1 MRVMTSVP
9 GVQGLVYV
17 CVCARIGTKACLP
30 PHMRQQI
37 PPPKRLDQLVNP
49 GPDIRLHWRP
59 VRLARGR
66 VRRRFRVVL
75 TAQVAVL
82 GVRAFERKVSE
93 YLGFV
98 RGERGEGGGGG
109 ARGGSAPA

>member
-1 MRVMTSVP
+1 
-9 GVQGLVYV
+9 
-17 CVCARIGTKACLP
+17 
-30 PHMRQQI
+30 MRQQI

-66 VRRRFRVVL
+66 VRRRLRVVL
-75 TAQVAVL
+75 AAQVAVL

-93 YLGFV
+93 HSGFV
-98 RGERGEGGGGG
+98 RKGGGG
-109 ARGGSAPA
+109 ALPRHDKRPEKLTVAEVRP